1 VDARSGSWTCG
12 GRRARCPWA
21 APHPHLGRTG
31 ARSPFS
37 RLLAEDGT
45 RAPIGCS
52 AAEESSTP
60 AVLAIPRATEPLSG
74 CGADTC
80 GLRQCTEIKSGH
92 DTGRRQRQD
101 PNKRK
106 TRKYPRVGI
115 VGLLTTGGLIR
126 VRRGSGTMLRLWH
139 HPLPATPSTAPS
151 ETKAV
156 PHCLL
161 NSPERRTRY
170 APCRRTRKSL
180 GV

>member
-1 VDARSGSWTCG
+1 MDARSGSWTCG

-106 TRKYPRVGI
+106 TRTYPRVGI
-115 VGLLTTGGLIR
+115 VGLLTTGGLPRNSSSAIPLTGESPQAFLPTHNPR
-126 VRRGSGTMLRLWH
+126 PWPGESSSGPSGRGHVVHSPPDSGARR
-139 HPLPATPSTAPS
+139 
-151 ETKAV
+151 
-156 PHCLL
+156 
-161 NSPERRTRY
+161 
-170 APCRRTRKSL
+170 PCHA
-180 GV
+180 